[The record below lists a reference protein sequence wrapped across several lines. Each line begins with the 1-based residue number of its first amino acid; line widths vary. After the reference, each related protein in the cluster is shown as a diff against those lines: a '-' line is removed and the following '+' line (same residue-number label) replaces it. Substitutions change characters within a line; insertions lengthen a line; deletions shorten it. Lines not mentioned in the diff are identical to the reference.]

1 MSEDYMANELQTMI
15 EVEGLTKLYG
25 DFVAIADLNFSV
37 KKGEIV
43 GLLGPN
49 GSGKTTTMRILT
61 GYMPPSEG
69 IVKIAG
75 YDVLSDSL
83 SARARIG
90 YLPETVPLYQDMEVG
105 EYLTFMGAMRGMN
118 NAKIKTR
125 IDEVVDQVNIG
136 HYLGTHIGKLSKG
149 YKQRVGLAQA
159 ILHEP
164 DVLILDEPTIG
175 IDPIQVVE
183 TRQLIKAIGK
193 DHTLLLSTHILSE
206 VSALCER
213 VLIIHEGK
221 LVAEDTPENLG
232 DKLRGGEK
240 IQVDIHGPIAEVT
253 VFLRNIEGVIS
264 VRQNDMGDFVR
275 YIIDI
280 KLGTSLL
287 ESLADLILQQGWGL
301 RGLSSVSMSLEEIF
315 LQLTS
320 SDLKEEG

>member
-1 MSEDYMANELQTMI
+1 MVNEPQVMI

-25 DFVAIADLNFSV
+25 DFVAITNLNFTV

-69 IVKIAG
+69 IAKIAG
-75 YDVLSDSL
+75 HDVLSNSL
-83 SARARIG
+83 SARSRIG

-105 EYLTFMGAMRGMN
+105 EYLSFMGSMRGMKN
-118 NAKIKTR
+118 VNIKKR

-183 TRQLIKAIGK
+183 TRQLIKEIGK
-193 DHTLLLSTHILSE
+193 DHTLLLSTHILPE

-213 VLIIHEGK
+213 VLIIHEGN

-232 DKLRGGEK
+232 EKLRGSEK
-240 IQVDIHGPIAEVT
+240 VQVDIDGPIADVS
-253 VFLRNIEGVIS
+253 VFLRSVDGVTS
-264 VRQNDMGDFVR
+264 VRQNEMGEFVR
-275 YIIDI
+275 YVIDA
-280 KLGTSLL
+280 KSGTSLL
-287 ESLADLILQQGWGL
+287 ESLAGMILEQGWGL
-301 RGLSSVSMSLEEIF
+301 LGLSSVSMSLEEIF

-320 SDLKEEG
+320 SDLEEGE